1 MLSLHTNTSSQA
13 AMNALDQAGRAQ
25 ALAATRLGTGYRI
38 NSAVDD
44 AAGLQIATRLAAQ
57 VSGTQ
62 TAMRNLQNG
71 ISLMQV
77 ADGVAE
83 SLTSLFT
90 RMQDLALQAADAS
103 SSNEDKLA
111 LQTEFSELYRQAW
124 QVRGTRY
131 NGESLMVSRVNDPAK
146 FDAKL
151 TMQTGADG
159 ADTLTVDFTGA
170 MAQMATGFQYSDPT
184 DLTDILT
191 KHASQAV
198 TDMAGAIDAV
208 AQARSQFGA
217 VSNRLES
224 AYRAATNLVENTTV
238 ARGRIVDTDFA
249 TESAE
254 ATSQQMLMQSSTAML
269 KQSGSLKQL
278 TISLLQ

>member
-1 MLSLHTNTSSQA
+1 
-13 AMNALDQAGRAQ
+13 MNALDQAGRAQ